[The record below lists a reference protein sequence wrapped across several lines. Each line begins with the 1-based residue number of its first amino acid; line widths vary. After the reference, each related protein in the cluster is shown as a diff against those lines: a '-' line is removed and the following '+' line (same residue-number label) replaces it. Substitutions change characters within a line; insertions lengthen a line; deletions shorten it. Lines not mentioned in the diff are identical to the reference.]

1 MPESVCSW
9 LGNKLQ
15 KNDKQYKS
23 FMRYSNKPVLVVS
36 VKKDV

>member
-15 KNDKQYKS
+15 KKDKLYKS
-23 FMRYSNKPVLVVS
+23 FMRYSNEPMLVVS
-36 VKKDV
+36 VKKEV